1 MVRSLGVIGGTA
13 AIALLATLAPAR
25 AETLA
30 EAIADTYR
38 NNPTLKAQRAELRV
52 IDETYIQAGSPY
64 RLQMSVSASAEWSQ
78 DRGRD
83 FAGVRRTTS
92 DDLST
97 VGLNA
102 SQILF
107 NGGRTAAQLSAAD
120 ADVLS
125 ARERLREVENNI
137 LLSVID
143 AYSSVRRD
151 AEIVAIRERSLAA
164 FGRQVDQARA
174 RRAGGDLTRTD
185 VAQAEAQAAIA
196 RVSLS
201 QAQADLQFSRGR
213 FATLVGRNP
222 GVLDPEPPLPGLPTS
237 IDESYRLAGE
247 ESPSF
252 RQSVYDE
259 RAGRARVAAARAEN
273 NPVVG
278 LSGTAGYTGPADF
291 NTSDY
296 RRNLVGRVT
305 FLMPLMTGNLLESR
319 RRQAVADRDRLEN
332 VIEESRRGV
341 DLDVL
346 RSWNQVVS
354 ATQQLQSG
362 EEAVRAAEVS
372 SLGSS
377 REFREGLRSTFEML
391 NEEQRLLEAQLVVT
405 QARYTRYVGQAGLL
419 ATLGRLD
426 AAQLDAGIPR
436 YDPVVVAEQRRGRIF
451 GPFDPVLVP
460 IDRLQKP
467 SDATKPV
474 PTLAYAPMP
483 EITEPTT
490 SFPSDAPLAQ
500 SVPEGRPVCGDKP
513 C

>member
-1 MVRSLGVIGGTA
+1 MVRSLDFLAGWV
-13 AIALLATLAPAR
+13 AITLIATPASVR
-25 AETLA
+25 ADTLA
-30 EAIADTYR
+30 ESIADAYR

-64 RLQMSVSASAEWSQ
+64 RLQMSISASAEASEV
-78 DRGRD
+78 RGRD
-83 FAGVRRTTS
+83 VSGIRRTIS

-107 NGGRTAAQLSAAD
+107 NGGRTAAQLSVAD

-137 LLSVID
+137 LLAVID

-151 AEIVAIRERSLAA
+151 TEIVAIRERSLAA
-164 FGRQVDQARA
+164 FNRQVDQARA

-196 RVSLS
+196 SVSLS
-201 QAQADLQFSRGR
+201 QAQADLQLSRAR

-222 GVLDPEPPLPGLPTS
+222 GQLDIEPPLPGLPTS
-237 IDESYRLAGE
+237 IDEGYRIAGE
-247 ESPSF
+247 ESPRF

-259 RAGRARVAAARAEN
+259 RAGRARIAAARAES
-273 NPVVG
+273 NPMVE
-278 LSGTAGYTGPADF
+278 LSGTAGYSGPAEF
-291 NTSDY
+291 NTSEY

-305 FLMPLMTGNLLESR
+305 FSMPLLTGNLLESR
-319 RRQAVADRDRLEN
+319 RRQAIADRDRLEN
-332 VIEESRRGV
+332 LVEASRRTV
-341 DLDVL
+341 DLNVL
-346 RSWNQVVS
+346 QSWNQVVA
-354 ATQQLQSG
+354 ATRQIESG
-362 EEAVRAAEVS
+362 EAAVRAAEVS

-391 NEEQRLLEAQLVVT
+391 NEEQRLLDAQLVVA

-426 AAQLDAGIPR
+426 AARLDAGIPR
-436 YDPVVVAEQRRGRIF
+436 YDPVSAADQRRGRIF
-451 GPFDPVLVP
+451 GPFDPLLVP
-460 IDRLQKP
+460 FDRLQQP
-467 SDATKPV
+467 SDATKPLPV
-474 PTLAYAPMP
+474 LAYAPMP

-490 SFPSDAPLAQ
+490 SIPPDAPLAQ
-500 SVPEGRPVCGDKP
+500 SVPEGRPICEDRP